1 MATQELLEV
10 EDRELVILLEREE
23 LAKRCIRIDRLLV
36 HELVLLAVRRDGLGD
51 IGAADLRVLGLAEE
65 REELIRDRNRR
76 REDAGLGRGTL
87 NNGLLVLTLA
97 IRLLG
102 EAGRKL
108 LERLGVRGRLRV
120 QRLDLNADLV
130 LARERLGDE
139 GREIL
144 IRRRGSGISG
154 RGRGSG
160 NNGRR
165 DDGSGSRN
173 GGSRN
178 SGGSR
183 LRGLGDLGGGSRNGG
198 SDCRG
203 SGNNGLSG
211 LCGDRLLGRLRGGG
225 GNGGSAH
232 FDSVGGSI

>member
-23 LAKRCIRIDRLLV
+23 FTKRRIRVDRLLV

-51 IGAADLRVLGLAEE
+51 VGAADLRVLGLAEE

-76 REDAGLGRGTL
+76 REDAGLGRCTL

-102 EAGRKL
+102 EAGREL

-154 RGRGSG
+154 RGRGRG

-183 LRGLGDLGGGSRNGG
+183 LRGLRGLRRGSRDGG
-198 SDCRG
+198 SDWR
-203 SGNNGLSG
+203 GNNGLSG